1 MNHLGAG
8 KIIIAIITTMHQ
20 KILKYFHGSEY
31 AFQRT
36 FTSIPS
42 HLIIMTTSGGT
53 KGGYYYY
60 YFTHED
66 PEPWRM

>member
-20 KILKYFHGSEY
+20 RFSNTSVGAEY

-36 FTSIPS
+36 FTSIPP
-42 HLIIMTTSGGT
+42 HLIIMTTSGST
-53 KGGYYYY
+53 KGGYY

-66 PEPWRM
+66 PEPRRM